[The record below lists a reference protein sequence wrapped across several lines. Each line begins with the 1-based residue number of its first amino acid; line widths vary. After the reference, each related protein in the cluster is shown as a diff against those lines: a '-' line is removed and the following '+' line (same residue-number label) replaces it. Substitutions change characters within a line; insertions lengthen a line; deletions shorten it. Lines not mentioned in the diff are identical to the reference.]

1 MAKYSSASFA
11 LSIADTDGAG
21 GTLRALTSY
30 LTRLGDFT
38 VTKGVIDITP
48 FGSSSAVLVGG
59 IFKKYEPFTI
69 AGLYDDT
76 ATSGPD
82 AVLNIGRSTN
92 THTAVRKFLLTIGGS
107 NHLDGDGNT
116 GGIWILDY
124 KRTFNVGEYTGFEAT
139 LQLSGTITEND
150 V

>member
-1 MAKYSSASFA
+1 MAKYSSANFA

-21 GTLRALTSY
+21 GTLRDLTSY
-30 LTRLGDFT
+30 ITKLGDLT
-38 VTKGVIDITP
+38 VSKGILDITP
-48 FGSSSAVLVGG
+48 FGTAAAVLALGV
-59 IFKKYEPFTI
+59 FKTYEPFTI
-69 AGLYDDT
+69 GGIFDDT

-92 THTAVRKFLLTIGGS
+92 THTAVRKFLLTIGGA
-107 NHLDGDGNT
+107 NHLDGGGST
-116 GGIWILDY
+116 GGIWILSY
-124 KRTFNVGEYTGFEAT
+124 KRTFNVGEYTGWEAQ